1 MKNGKNLKVKTL
13 VDLGYTYMR
22 IDEQLIKDK
31 KIQTKLINFL
41 FKVFNTNEIKNREV
55 TKVILLEIKIN
66 RHKKQLE
73 AAVID
78 LNRMDI
84 FLEHN

>member
-66 RHKKQLE
+66 GHKKQLE

>member
-13 VDLGYTYMR
+13 VDLGYIYMR

-66 RHKKQLE
+66 GHKKQLE

>member
-13 VDLGYTYMR
+13 VDLGYIYMR

-66 RHKKQLE
+66 GHKKQLK